1 MSSKSIIFAV
11 KAKLYA
17 AKSRFGEWLLGP
29 VARASQ
35 LVADADAC
43 LIGLYPRPLR
53 AAANRKSHSLTAI
66 RLSVAG

>member
-1 MSSKSIIFAV
+1 MTLELIRNVAKAAFA
-11 KAKLYA
+11 A
-17 AKSRFGEWLLGP
+17 AKARLGEWLLGP

-35 LVADADAC
+35 LVADGDAR

-53 AAANRKSHSLTAI
+53 AAASRKSHSLTAI